1 MGLMLAQF
9 VAGNYEEAIRA
20 ADEHILLK
28 PKWGN
33 TRRWRAAS
41 LALLGRLDEAKL
53 AIAEYLKMEPHY
65 TISTYNRIGFLQRTE
80 DKERLIE
87 GFRLAGLPE

>member
-9 VAGNYEEAIRA
+9 VAGNYEEATRA

-28 PKWGN
+28 PNWGN

-41 LALLGRLDEAKL
+41 LALLGRLDEARS

-65 TISTYNRIGFLQRTE
+65 TISVYNRIGMLQRAE
-80 DKERLIE
+80 DRERLIE